1 MVPPPPPPH
10 PPGYRAPGLVLQPE
24 LVEELLPGGHQRHV
38 LRHVLHQQ
46 SGVVDRVPSRAH
58 VGPACPRYLVP
69 EEEMLVAPV
78 AGGELAGQHQV
89 ANVGLHTAQLLD
101 SEQILLLQWDA
112 ALTSGASRAHTW

>member
-1 MVPPPPPPH
+1 MVSPPAPPPAPPPGH
-10 PPGYRAPGLVLQPE
+10 RTPRLVLQPE
-24 LVEELLPGGHQRHV
+24 LVEELLPGRHQRHV

-46 SGVVDRVPSRAH
+46 SGVASRVPSIAH

-89 ANVGLHTAQLLD
+89 ADVGLHTAQLLG
-101 SEQILLLQWDA
+101 SNIYYIFKWD
-112 ALTSGASRAHTW
+112 TSH